1 MNLSQTTQFKAEAL
15 SWDTLR
21 HRAPSIFAPSPMLGV
36 SDRYAFVPTA
46 RIVAGLREANWVA
59 VDVEEQR
66 IRQEKRRGF
75 QKHLIRFR
83 LAAQIESLDEWN
95 IELVLVNSHDG
106 GCAYQLHA
114 GIYRR
119 ICPNGLVVSD
129 GGFEALRFR
138 HSGLSPEIVVMASLR
153 LMDALPY
160 LAGRIFGFRSRM
172 LEPAEAL
179 AFADRALRLR
189 YSSDVEP
196 PVSPATLL
204 EARRT
209 EDQGS
214 DLWHTLNRVAG
225 EPDPGRRGGWPSGPA
240 RATAFCSRATG
251 HRLQGGP
258 EQGALEVGRAPLQ
271 WGTARPDTDGQRRR
285 VSTPVLET
293 VSGFR
298 GLCRKQSSTFL
309 PFTAAPGVL
318 PPSPKS
324 PVECRR

>member
-15 SWDTLR
+15 SWDMLR

-83 LAAQIESLDEWN
+83 LAAQIASLDEWN

-119 ICPNGLVVSD
+119 ICSNGLVVSD
-129 GGFEALRFR
+129 GGFQALRFR

-204 EARRT
+204 DARRA

-214 DLWHTLNRVAG
+214 DLWHTLNRVQENLIRGGVTDGHRDRRGRIRSVRGLRGIDSRVDLNKGLWSLAERLFNG
-225 EPDPGRRGGWPSGPA
+225 EPLDP
-240 RATAFCSRATG
+240 
-251 HRLQGGP
+251 
-258 EQGALEVGRAPLQ
+258 
-271 WGTARPDTDGQRRR
+271 
-285 VSTPVLET
+285 TPT
-293 VSGFR
+293 VSV
-298 GLCRKQSSTFL
+298 
-309 PFTAAPGVL
+309 AA
-318 PPSPKS
+318 
-324 PVECRR
+324 